1 MSVKGAAA
9 LHRLQFAAVAKFTS
23 PHSVHFQELDI
34 LFFSELK
41 RDYRDRKS
49 SRSSL
54 CANIVQAFDH
64 LID

>member
-1 MSVKGAAA
+1 MSVKGEAA

-41 RDYRDRKS
+41 RDYRDS
-49 SRSSL
+49 SRGSL